1 VRIDD
6 LAPRYR
12 AILATTESF
21 LVTHP
26 ANWSALDLAPL
37 GVAIPAERRLS
48 PTSLRSRE
56 VIDGLHHLDAATFGD
71 QQMLMPRW
79 VLFDCGAFPGIVY
92 GFGRRAAELSATVR
106 ARYKVLDRDDVFV
119 PLSMWVAIRAAEE
132 GAWFGHNL
140 SSANPLL
147 DDDARL
153 PGLGTLTKA
162 LGLAVAR
169 ARAQYGATQWRSP
182 SLALH
187 LRFGDMALLS
197 AFTPA
202 HTHAETLCYRIDV
215 DVARLEGCLGAGWR
229 RPRVEGERLLDAADS
244 AGIRALHDEIEA
256 GACIRLVRAERTEA
270 GQRLHLCRSPD
281 RCPSTTHG
289 STLGD

>member
-1 VRIDD
+1 MWIDD
-6 LAPRYR
+6 LAPCYR

-21 LVTHP
+21 LVSHP
-26 ANWSALDLAPL
+26 GNWSALDLAPC
-37 GVAIPAERRLS
+37 GVTVPAERRVAA
-48 PTSLRSRE
+48 TSLSSGDL
-56 VIDGLHHLDAATFGD
+56 IDGLHRLDAGAFGD
-71 QQMLMPRW
+71 QEMLMPRW
-79 VLFDCGAFPGIVY
+79 VLFDCGALPGIVY
-92 GFGRRAAELSATVR
+92 GFGRRARDLPKGVR
-106 ARYKVLDRDDVFV
+106 AHYGVLDRDDVFV

-147 DDDARL
+147 GPDARL

-162 LGLAVAR
+162 LGLRLAR
-169 ARAQYGATQWRSP
+169 ARTQYGATQWQSP

-202 HTHAETLCYRIDV
+202 HTHQETLCYRIEV
-215 DVARLEGCLGAGWR
+215 DEARLRSCLATGFR
-229 RPRVEGERLLDAADS
+229 RPHVEGDRILDATDS

-256 GACIRLVRAERTEA
+256 GARFRLVRAEKTAA

-281 RCPSTTHG
+281 R
-289 STLGD
+289 